1 MLNPELLECKY
12 EAKMMLETS
21 MNHVL
26 DASIQRIDED
36 LERIVNSIATL
47 KVLVNTPD
55 HKIPHH
61 GPALN
66 ERNRGVQH
74 MIYPC
79 PPVCLSRSLFN

>member
-55 HKIPHH
+55 HQILRFLIMDLLLTKENVEYSI
-61 GPALN
+61 
-66 ERNRGVQH
+66 
-74 MIYPC
+74 
-79 PPVCLSRSLFN
+79 

>member
-1 MLNPELLECKY
+1 
-12 EAKMMLETS
+12 

-55 HKIPHH
+55 HKTLIMD
-61 GPALN
+61 LLLMK
-66 ERNRGVQH
+66 EIVEYS
-74 MIYPC
+74 I
-79 PPVCLSRSLFN
+79 